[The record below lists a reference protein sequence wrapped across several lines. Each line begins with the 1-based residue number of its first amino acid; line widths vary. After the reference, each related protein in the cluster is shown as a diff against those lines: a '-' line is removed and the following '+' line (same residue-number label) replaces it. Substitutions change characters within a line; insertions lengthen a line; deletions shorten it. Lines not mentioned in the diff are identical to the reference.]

1 MPKGRL
7 SSNKSTSVDYTLVIE
22 FFNKNENVIF
32 SVFYFFVLVFKD

>member
-7 SSNKSTSVDYTLVIE
+7 SNDQSISVDYTLVIE
-22 FFNKNENVIF
+22 FFNKNENAVF

>member
-7 SSNKSTSVDYTLVIE
+7 SNNKSISVDYTLVIE

-32 SVFYFFVLVFKD
+32 SFFFFFCISI